1 MTIGPSLQALQNVQ
15 AEFNQMPSRIFDS
28 FHNPESR
35 DGVEKVFTDMLAGE
49 NTYVAN
55 ITSIRTMTTV
65 EDMILNELRNS

>member
-1 MTIGPSLQALQNVQ
+1 MTIGPSIQALQNVQ

-55 ITSIRTMTTV
+55 IKSIRTMSVV
-65 EDMILNELRNS
+65 EDIILNELRNS